1 MVGYTGTKESDMD
14 NEGTPI
20 VRKAWYAGTWYAAEP
35 DVLRSTIEAAIHAAQ
50 AVGSQQ
56 DTRGPVALAVLPHA
70 GLAYS
75 ARGLGHLVCNA
86 PKPIKRV
93 VILSPSHNIVL
104 PDDTLSFGTFSGYDT
119 PLGRLSA
126 FRTGLETHGPDATNA
141 IQREHAVEMVLPFLA
156 YLQKRQTEP
165 IAVSMALVSHVSDA
179 THAKR
184 LAASLVEVLGADTLQ
199 RGETLVVAS
208 SDFTHYGH
216 RFGHAPFGAHVDA
229 GVAAKVREADLK
241 LAKELANGELGP
253 LFLTQRMGRSTVCG
267 IAAAS
272 IVSAM
277 GVQLEQSG
285 WVADYY
291 TSLDVLGTKA
301 IEFVAYCTILWRVV

>member
-1 MVGYTGTKESDMD
+1 MEYTGAKESDMD
-14 NEGTPI
+14 NEGTPT

-35 DVLRSTIEAAIHAAQ
+35 DVLRSTIDAAIQAAQ
-50 AVGSQQ
+50 TVGSQQ
-56 DTRGPVALAVLPHA
+56 DARGPIALAVLPHA

-86 PKPIKRV
+86 PKIIKRV

-156 YLQKRQTEP
+156 YLQMRQTEP
-165 IAVSMALVSHVSDA
+165 IAVSMALVSHVTDA

-184 LAASLVEVLGADTLQ
+184 LAASLVEVLGAETLE
-199 RGETLVVAS
+199 RGETLVIAS

-229 GVAAKVREADLK
+229 AVAAKVRQADLK
-241 LAKELANGELGP
+241 LATELANGELGP
-253 LFLTQRMGRSTVCG
+253 VFLTQRMGRSTVCG

-272 IVSAM
+272 IVSAL

-301 IEFVAYCTILWRVV
+301 TEFVAYCSILWRLL